1 MQCYNVAAG
10 YPNQITTRMS
20 QVSVKINHDS
30 GNRPNS
36 TKLADCRRRHA
47 LLLEHRHT
55 HARGKRQRRR
65 RRQTD
70 RHSLA
75 RLPSPFVRRRSVR
88 LGSHHPSPLSVT
100 SSGESASGDRHQ
112 RDLPSYVAQSVQPP
126 ARSLS
131 SSSSTRG
138 RRCTRSMFASLFG
151 AACAAVSMSMSFAQ
165 PTLLAS
171 AMLRIS
177 CVLSSLHPPLGSRS
191 PPPSFTASR

>member
-1 MQCYNVAAG
+1 MLDRPLEKGYFLSLGAFILQKLSVLKREGVQCYIVAAG

-75 RLPSPFVRRRSVR
+75 CPVRLSVDGRLDSDPIIPLSPPLSLSLCHVQRRVCERRS
-88 LGSHHPSPLSVT
+88 
-100 SSGESASGDRHQ
+100 SSA
-112 RDLPSYVAQSVQPP
+112 
-126 ARSLS
+126 
-131 SSSSTRG
+131 
-138 RRCTRSMFASLFG
+138 
-151 AACAAVSMSMSFAQ
+151 
-165 PTLLAS
+165 
-171 AMLRIS
+171 
-177 CVLSSLHPPLGSRS
+177 
-191 PPPSFTASR
+191 